1 MNSGIDVFRNRFGRL
16 SITDVY
22 LVQCNNQKEHRDG
35 DRHHSAYSSLLP
47 AALLVFGLTR
57 WSRVHV
63 IEDLYLGS

>member
-1 MNSGIDVFRNRFGRL
+1 M
-16 SITDVY
+16 
-22 LVQCNNQKEHRDG
+22 QCNNQKEHRDG

-63 IEDLYLGS
+63 IEDLYLGSLVPAMAIPASASAVP